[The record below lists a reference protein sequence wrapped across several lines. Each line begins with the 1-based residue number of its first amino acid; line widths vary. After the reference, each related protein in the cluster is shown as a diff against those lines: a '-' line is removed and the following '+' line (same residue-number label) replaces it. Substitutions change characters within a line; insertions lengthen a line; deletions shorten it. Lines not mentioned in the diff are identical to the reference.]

1 MSDERQHNE
10 AVSPQDMEKL
20 TQSAMAAANVE
31 PVSPIANAH
40 LIQEA
45 KENTASQPEEKAS
58 AVGDGTNRLPTLTDI
73 QNIDRTKM
81 EKAGSEILHENV
93 EVKGPDYNYK
103 PTGRPDDTI
112 KDPTMSKI
120 IEEEVKR
127 ENIQEAKQKAAEEA
141 ARIEAEEKQRK
152 AEEGYEG
159 SGVVITKTTHTT
171 EGVPIVDGM
180 SPDQVGSLQKYMAG
194 MEESMVAS
202 TPIRQEMAKHNE
214 NLAPLP
220 DYHTDEP
227 TTLRYKKLN
236 PREENLR
243 QMEERFKEQE
253 IDVQRTNEAMIVINK
268 LEDRN
273 SLGLTPEEHSKL
285 KEVKTIN
292 LKEVRTVDLKTI
304 KKVRDK
310 KPDVR
315 TALIRKNNSLR
326 EIHVILPI
334 SGYTA
339 SFTGCSTYEIMTLQQ
354 EENSIQDT
362 EIKWRLVFEKMVN
375 NDLGMTTFEQFLSST
390 AAEDFDVCIWAIT
403 RATFEDEDVIEL
415 NCSNESCVKQN
426 GERYSYEWKYRV
438 SDLLRPELISER
450 TNEIMSKVIDAK
462 TLDEAIVAYRQSP
475 LNSVLGIS
483 LPNSEYVVEI
493 AIRNVREFLDK
504 TLTSLTSENLEPHY
518 RQAASLAAG
527 INEINIPMPDGR
539 YATYDEPSDIAEIIY
554 NLSADDLLV
563 LTHSIKEHSKDTG
576 FSFGFYDVVCPK
588 CKHHRKFLPMDVS
601 TILFYR
607 NALSVTTSV
616 E

>member
-1 MSDERQHNE
+1 MSDELHRKE
-10 AVSPQDMEKL
+10 AVTDDEMDKIA
-20 TQSAMAAANVE
+20 QSAMMAANVQ
-31 PVSPIANAH
+31 PVNPIANAH
-40 LIQEA
+40 VIEEA
-45 KENTASQPEEKAS
+45 KENAISQPEEKAS
-58 AVGDGTNRLPTLTDI
+58 AVGDGTNRLPTLQDI
-73 QNIDRTKM
+73 QNINREEMQKT
-81 EKAGSEILHENV
+81 GSEILHENV

-103 PTGRPDDTI
+103 PTARPDDTI

-120 IEEEVKR
+120 IAEEVKR
-127 ENIQEAKQKAAEEA
+127 ENIEEAKQKAAEEA
-141 ARIEAEEKQRK
+141 ARLKREEEQRK
-152 AEEGYEG
+152 AEEDYEG
-159 SGVVITKTTHTT
+159 TGVVITKTTHND
-171 EGVPIVDGM
+171 GNVPIVDGM
-180 SPDQVGSLQKYMAG
+180 NPDQVSSLQKYMAG

-220 DYHTDEP
+220 DYYTEEQ
-227 TTLRYKKLN
+227 LN
-236 PREENLR
+236 SREENLR
-243 QMEERFKEQE
+243 QMEDQRKEREND
-253 IDVQRTNEAMIVINK
+253 IQRTNEAMIVINK

-273 SLGLTPEEHSKL
+273 ALGLTPEEHSKL
-285 KEVKTIN
+285 KEVKTIKLN
-292 LKEVRTVDLKTI
+292 EVKTVDLKSI

-315 TALIRKNNSLR
+315 TALIRRNNSLK

-375 NDLGMTTFEQFLSST
+375 NDLGINSFEQFLSST

-450 TNEIMSKVIDAK
+450 TNEIMSKVVDAK
-462 TLDEAIVAYRQSP
+462 TQDEAIAAYRQSP
-475 LNSVLGIS
+475 LNSLLGIV
-483 LPNSEYVVEI
+483 LPNSNYVVEI

-527 INEINIPMPDGR
+527 INEINIPMSDGR
-539 YATYDEPSDIAEIIY
+539 YATYDDPSDIAEIIY

-563 LTHSIKEHSKDTG
+563 LTHKIKEHNENVG
-576 FSFGFYDVVCPK
+576 FSFGFYDVQCPK